1 MNNKLSVLITVL
13 FVFFA
18 LPAMSQKML
27 LVKKNG
33 TKYNAKYFVGN
44 TISFK
49 YCDGGVCA
57 KIEGRINAIDE
68 EKILV
73 GYTSEYEISKISKI
87 YVERRAV
94 RIAQPI
100 VGGAGLFYLGF
111 TGINALISK
120 DNRVEMST
128 ADYVIPAAMI
138 TAAVAVTPWNKR
150 TYNLD
155 KSDKYSLLVLDFSN

>member
-73 GYTSEYEISKISKI
+73 GFSSEYELSKISKI
-87 YVERRAV
+87 YVNRRAV
-94 RIAQPI
+94 QISQAI
-100 VGGAGLFYLGF
+100 VGGAGVLYLGF
-111 TGINALISK
+111 TGINALISSNK
-120 DNRVEMST
+120 VEMST

-138 TAAVAVTPWNKR
+138 TAAVAVTPLNRR
-150 TYNLD
+150 TYKLD
-155 KSDKYSLLVLDFSN
+155 KPEKYSLLVLDFSN

>member
-1 MNNKLSVLITVL
+1 MNNKLCVFITVL

-49 YCDGGVCA
+49 YCEGGNCA

-68 EKILV
+68 ETMIV
-73 GYTSEYEISKISKI
+73 GFSTEYELSKISKI
-87 YVERRAV
+87 YVNRRAV
-94 RIAQPI
+94 RLSQAL
-100 VGGAGLFYLGF
+100 VGGAGVFYLGF
-111 TGINALISK
+111 TGINALITK
-120 DNRVEMST
+120 GDKVEMSA
-128 ADYVIPAAMI
+128 ADYIIPSAMI
-138 TAAVAVTPWNKR
+138 TAAAAVTPLNRR

-155 KSDKYSLLVLDFSN
+155 KRDKYSLLVLDLSN